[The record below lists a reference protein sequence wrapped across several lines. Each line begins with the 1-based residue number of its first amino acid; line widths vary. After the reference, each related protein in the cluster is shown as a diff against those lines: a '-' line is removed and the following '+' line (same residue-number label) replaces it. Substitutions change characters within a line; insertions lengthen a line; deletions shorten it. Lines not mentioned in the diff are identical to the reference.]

1 MLYTIISCQLFKLS
15 TYHRCPHSPLVAGI
29 IKRPLQLPISVPVT
43 GSFGSRQP
51 FFIPFNSQLRLPRP
65 LQQFPKMVIR
75 AHIAGI
81 CAKYLLKQLARARL
95 IAQFYV
101 FQRQRMFQ
109 KRIIRVGHQEC
120 FKFVNSFHLFPPL
133 NISKLSLRHLY
144 LYIDWLHKQPY
155 QNRPGNENGTG
166 LQKIIVMKILVC
178 ISKTPD
184 TTAKIAFTDNNTK
197 FAQDGVQWII
207 NPYDEWYALVRAIE
221 LKEKDPSIVLHLVT
235 VAGADTD
242 PVIRKALALGGD
254 EAIRINA
261 DSQDSFYIASQIAEV
276 AKQGGYDLIF
286 TGKETIDYNGSSIGG
301 MVAELLNLPYVS
313 LATKFD
319 LNGTTA
325 TITREIEGGE
335 EICEVQLPV
344 AVSCQKG
351 MAEQRI
357 PNMKGIMGART
368 KPLKVV
374 EPAAVEALTSVV
386 SFELPP
392 AKAGV
397 KLIPADNP
405 AELVRLLH
413 EEAKLI

>member
-1 MLYTIISCQLFKLS
+1 
-15 TYHRCPHSPLVAGI
+15 
-29 IKRPLQLPISVPVT
+29 
-43 GSFGSRQP
+43 
-51 FFIPFNSQLRLPRP
+51 
-65 LQQFPKMVIR
+65 
-75 AHIAGI
+75 
-81 CAKYLLKQLARARL
+81 
-95 IAQFYV
+95 
-101 FQRQRMFQ
+101 
-109 KRIIRVGHQEC
+109 
-120 FKFVNSFHLFPPL
+120 
-133 NISKLSLRHLY
+133 
-144 LYIDWLHKQPY
+144 
-155 QNRPGNENGTG
+155 
-166 LQKIIVMKILVC
+166 MKILVC

-221 LKEKDPSIVLHLVT
+221 LKEKDPSTVLHLVT

-254 EAIRINA
+254 EAFRVNA
-261 DSQDSFYIASQIAEV
+261 DSHDSFYIASQIAEI
-276 AKQGGYDLIF
+276 AKTGNYDLIF

-301 MVAELLNLPYVS
+301 MVAELLNLPYIS
-313 LATKFD
+313 LAIKFD

-335 EICEVQLPV
+335 EVCEVQLPLV
-344 AVSCQKG
+344 VSCQKG

-368 KPLKVV
+368 KPLKVI
-374 EPAAVEALTSVV
+374 EPVATEALTSIVG
-386 SFELPP
+386 FELPP

-397 KLIPADNP
+397 KLVPADNP

-413 EEAKLI
+413 EEAKMI